1 MEFMVLNEVRS
12 PSRIS
17 EKRKYLVRQ
26 KATEENTPN
35 TFTRETLSLSP
46 SNCKV
51 SSVFS
56 FRSETEAPKN
66 NRPLLS
72 HSYRTLSADY
82 RPPEARLSVQR
93 QKTADSAPSR
103 VSSRGSSRQHSLSQG
118 HSRVTLIRGES
129 CSLVDIPTYL
139 GSSVELGQL
148 GSLRNPPIQ
157 LVFASNRPR
166 LRIDLTKKKPDK
178 SAKKTQWTVL
188 CVAVAMMTM
197 CVMLV
202 GTMLSITSEY
212 QVTIKSSSSKPH
224 YNWNPTDIYGN
235 HVLNNNGQK
244 LKWELLLTIGQ
255 NLYLY

>member
-1 MEFMVLNEVRS
+1 MVLNEVRS

-56 FRSETEAPKN
+56 FRSETEAPRN

-157 LVFASNRPR
+157 LVFASTRPR
-166 LRIDLTKKKPDK
+166 LRIDLTKKKPEK

-212 QVTIKSSSSKPH
+212 QVTINKFKAS
-224 YNWNPTDIYGN
+224 
-235 HVLNNNGQK
+235 L
-244 LKWELLLTIGQ
+244 
-255 NLYLY
+255 